1 MIYQS
6 FKWIGNNNYMK
17 IHTVVVTLLERIFP
31 IDHAYQEQ
39 DPQLTA
45 IKARQIEDYRY
56 LHLMDKFRH

>member
-1 MIYQS
+1 
-6 FKWIGNNNYMK
+6 MK
-17 IHTVVVTLLERIFP
+17 IYAAVVSLLERIFP